1 MDLKFSKLTRK
12 GPITIVTLSRPEV
25 YNALHID
32 AHFEL
37 NKIFDDFSADPEQWV
52 AIVTGAGDKAFC
64 AGNDLKW
71 QAAGGK
77 RGWDKGGFAGLTTRF
92 DCDKPIIAAVN
103 GVAMGGGF
111 EIALACD
118 LIIASE
124 NATFALPEPRVG
136 LAALAGGL
144 HRLPRQIGLKR
155 AMGMILTA
163 RHVSA
168 KEGHEL
174 GFVNEVVPAG
184 EALAAARTLGRDD
197 LQELAD
203 VDPRLQAD
211 HPEGPRRLAGTGD
224 GRAAR
229 LPGREGD
236 GGVAGLY
243 RGTEGVFGKA
253 PAEMGGEV
261 GHSRPS
267 PGIASATRTPT
278 CLCTSR
284 TSRLRSVADAC
295 PGNDGVMLGITFV
308 PSQLPPIRRIVRL
321 IDRELVHRGLPE
333 MISQSRRLQI
343 DLAVGDL
350 VRSARFSSISEP
362 SMPSSR
368 VSRAASA
375 ASLPSSNVSCRVTRS
390 SMLIATRSLNAL

>member
-1 MDLKFSKLTRK
+1 MDLKFSKVTRK

-37 NKIFDDFSADPEQWV
+37 NQVFDDFVADPEQWV

-77 RGWDKGGFAGLTTRF
+77 RGWGAGGFAGLTSRF

-118 LIIASE
+118 LIIASD

-136 LAALAGGL
+136 LAALAGGV

-174 GFVNEVVPAG
+174 GFVNEVVPQG
-184 EALAAARTLGRDD
+184 EALAAAERWR
-197 LQELAD
+197 
-203 VDPRLQAD
+203 
-211 HPEGPRRLAGTGD
+211 
-224 GRAAR
+224 
-229 LPGREGD
+229 
-236 GGVAGLY
+236 
-243 RGTEGVFGKA
+243 
-253 PAEMGGEV
+253 
-261 GHSRPS
+261 RPS
-267 PGIASATRTPT
+267 ARTHQCRSAPPSRRSRKVSRSRWSRRSPSSANTPPSRQWRRRRI
-278 CLCTSR
+278 TSR
-284 TSRLRSVADAC
+284 D
-295 PGNDGVMLGITFV
+295 
-308 PSQLPPIRRIVRL
+308 RRRF
-321 IDRELVHRGLPE
+321 PK
-333 MISQSRRLQI
+333 
-343 DLAVGDL
+343 
-350 VRSARFSSISEP
+350 SARRNGWGSKYVPDP
-362 SMPSSR
+362 SP
-368 VSRAASA
+368 
-375 ASLPSSNVSCRVTRS
+375 
-390 SMLIATRSLNAL
+390 

>member
-1 MDLKFSKLTRK
+1 MDLKFSKVTRK
-12 GPITIVTLSRPEV
+12 GPITIITLSRPEV

-37 NKIFDDFSADPEQWV
+37 NKVFDDFSADPEQWV

-77 RGWDKGGFAGLTTRF
+77 RGIDKGGFAGLTSRF

-136 LAALAGGL
+136 LAALAGGV

-168 KEGHEL
+168 KEGLEL

-184 EALAAARTLGRDD
+184 EALAAAERWAETIC
-197 LQELAD
+197 QELAD
-203 VDPRLQAD
+203 VDPRLQAGD
-211 HPEGPRRLAGTGD
+211 PEGPVGLAGTGD
-224 GRAAR
+224 RRTAR
-229 LPGREGD
+229 ISGGEGD
-236 GGVAGLY
+236 GGLAGLY
-243 RGTEGVFGKA
+243 RGPEGVFGEA

-261 GHSRPS
+261 RYSRRHSGMRPLRR
-267 PGIASATRTPT
+267 PGIHSLDRGYGFGSSLCASP
-278 CLCTSR
+278 
-284 TSRLRSVADAC
+284 
-295 PGNDGVMLGITFV
+295 
-308 PSQLPPIRRIVRL
+308 Q
-321 IDRELVHRGLPE
+321 
-333 MISQSRRLQI
+333 
-343 DLAVGDL
+343 
-350 VRSARFSSISEP
+350 
-362 SMPSSR
+362 
-368 VSRAASA
+368 
-375 ASLPSSNVSCRVTRS
+375 
-390 SMLIATRSLNAL
+390 

>member
-1 MDLKFSKLTRK
+1 MDLKFSKVTRK

-25 YNALHID
+25 YNALHTD

-37 NKIFDDFSADPEQWV
+37 NKVFDDFSADPEQWV

-77 RGWDKGGFAGLTTRF
+77 RGWDTGGFAGLTSRF

-136 LAALAGGL
+136 LAALAGGV

-168 KEGHEL
+168 ARGQGTRL
-174 GFVNEVVPAG
+174 RQRGGAG
-184 EALAAARTLGRDD
+184 RAKRWPPRERWAETD

-203 VDPRLQAD
+203 VDPRLQAGD
-211 HPEGPRRLAGTGD
+211 PEGPVGVAGTGD
-224 GRAAR
+224 LRAAR
-229 LPGREGD
+229 VSRREGD
-236 GGVAGLY
+236 GGVAGLH
-243 RGTEGVFGKA
+243 RGPEGVFGEA
-253 PAEMGGEV
+253 PAEMAGEV
-261 GHSRPS
+261 D
-267 PGIASATRTPT
+267 ASCVIPRAM
-278 CLCTSR
+278 
-284 TSRLRSVADAC
+284 RSVERSREPRDALD
-295 PGNDGVMLGITFV
+295 DGCTPRSGSGWRTI
-308 PSQLPPIRRIVRL
+308 
-321 IDRELVHRGLPE
+321 PE
-333 MISQSRRLQI
+333 
-343 DLAVGDL
+343 
-350 VRSARFSSISEP
+350 
-362 SMPSSR
+362 
-368 VSRAASA
+368 
-375 ASLPSSNVSCRVTRS
+375 
-390 SMLIATRSLNAL
+390 

>member
-1 MDLKFSKLTRK
+1 MDLKFSKVTRK
-12 GPITIVTLSRPEV
+12 GPITIITLSRPEV

-37 NKIFDDFSADPEQWV
+37 NKVFDDFSADPEQWV

-77 RGWDKGGFAGLTTRF
+77 RGWDKGGFAGLTSRF

-136 LAALAGGL
+136 LAALAGGV

-168 KEGHEL
+168 KEGLEL
-174 GFVNEVVPAG
+174 GFVNEVVPQS
-184 EALAAARTLGRDD
+184 EADGGRRALGRDHC
-197 LQELAD
+197 QELAD
-203 VDPRLQAD
+203 VDPRLQAGD
-211 HPEGPRRLAGTGD
+211 PEGPCGLAGTGD

-229 LPGREGD
+229 ISGGEGD
-236 GGVAGLY
+236 GGLAGLH
-243 RGTEGVFGKA
+243 RGPEGVFGEA
-253 PAEMGGEV
+253 PAEMAGEV
-261 GHSRPS
+261 TTSSSFRGDAHSIQTRDLEM
-267 PGIASATRTPT
+267 PGLDASDRTT
-278 CLCTSR
+278 
-284 TSRLRSVADAC
+284 LRA
-295 PGNDGVMLGITFV
+295 
-308 PSQLPPIRRIVRL
+308 Q
-321 IDRELVHRGLPE
+321 
-333 MISQSRRLQI
+333 
-343 DLAVGDL
+343 
-350 VRSARFSSISEP
+350 
-362 SMPSSR
+362 
-368 VSRAASA
+368 
-375 ASLPSSNVSCRVTRS
+375 
-390 SMLIATRSLNAL
+390 